1 MFIAGK
7 VTRVSFLNVDHFAHL
22 NKDQGGVKQ
31 EFDVALKRCVI
42 SVKSQRTPLHM
53 VHVFSNVTPGRYLVQ
68 FRIRLPDSRLAFLY
82 RNSHGDSPTPVHIKG
97 NLNLLSS
104 KDYPDLVKYIS
115 TEQLLHLQLLFQ
127 CAKYLGLTH
136 ANVMTQSARM

>member
-1 MFIAGK
+1 MSMYPLYNYKYLLPPAGN

-53 VHVFSNVTPGRYLVQ
+53 VHVFSNVMPGRYVVQ

-82 RNSHGDSPTPVHIKG
+82 RNSNGDSPTPVQIIG
-97 NLNLLSS
+97 NYTNVS
-104 KDYPDLVKYIS
+104 
-115 TEQLLHLQLLFQ
+115 LHTVFSELF
-127 CAKYLGLTH
+127 T
-136 ANVMTQSARM
+136 

>member
-1 MFIAGK
+1 M
-7 VTRVSFLNVDHFAHL
+7 DHFAHL

-97 NLNLLSS
+97 N
-104 KDYPDLVKYIS
+104 PDLLDQVLLCMIDILYDTNLNYGIS
-115 TEQLLHLQLLFQ
+115 F
-127 CAKYLGLTH
+127 AKE
-136 ANVMTQSARM
+136 